1 MALGP
6 GANDEEPIDPI
17 GEGFDV
23 PVVASGRFDV
33 VLEKS
38 ELKLKKRASFFHWE
52 IDDL

>member
-1 MALGP
+1 MPNLNCKANNYQSTAVAVGL

-23 PVVASGRFDV
+23 PDVASGRFVV

-38 ELKLKKRASFFHWE
+38 E
-52 IDDL
+52 